1 MVTDQTDDDI
11 FEDNVTMQLISL
23 LLPEKTMTK
32 MMTKA
37 EKPTQLLGCL
47 E

>member
-1 MVTDQTDDDI
+1 MVTDQTDDNI
-11 FEDNVTMQLISL
+11 FEDNVTMKLSL